1 VVDKFLLT
9 GAPAGPVH
17 SGRGA
22 VSRAVDCGDEKTGDV
37 AAAIP
42 AAKGDMA
49 TGVEKR

>member
-1 VVDKFLLT
+1 LT
-9 GAPAGPVH
+9 SCSSRAPAGPVR

-37 AAAIP
+37 AAALP
-42 AAKGDMA
+42 AKGDMA